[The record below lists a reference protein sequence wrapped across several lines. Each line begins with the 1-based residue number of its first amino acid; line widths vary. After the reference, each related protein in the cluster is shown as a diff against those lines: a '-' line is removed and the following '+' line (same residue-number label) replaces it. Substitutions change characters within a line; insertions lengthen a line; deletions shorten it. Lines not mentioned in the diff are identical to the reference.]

1 MKLIHLYLN
10 SFKGLSREIWFLA
23 LITFIN
29 RAGTMVI
36 PFLTI
41 YLTSEKGFSL
51 EKIAWIM
58 SAFGLG
64 SVVGAWLGGK
74 LCSKLGFYYL
84 MLGSLI
90 SSGIAFVLLQF
101 VSSFWGICVG
111 VFVVM
116 LLADAFR
123 PASYVAINAYADE
136 TSKTRSLSLLRLAI
150 NLGFSLGPAIGGFII
165 VQFGFSGLFWMDGIT
180 CVLAGFVFFM
190 LLNNK
195 ASKSQKEVD
204 KLQENQSPYKDK
216 TYLILIGMIFLIGFT
231 FLQYFSTV
239 PLFYKEAFKL
249 NEQEIGLLFFINGFL
264 IFLIEM
270 PLVKYLE
277 RPSVSIYT
285 TITISLFLLAF
296 SFLIIA
302 FFNWNGVLL
311 SGILLMTFG
320 EMFNFPFTN
329 SLALDRAKRGNMG
342 EYMALFTMAFSL
354 AHILGHNI
362 GLNLIHFFGFSL
374 TWIVMAA
381 LLMVCLVLLFM
392 YRKRILAGK

>member
-1 MKLIHLYLN
+1 
-10 SFKGLSREIWFLA
+10 
-23 LITFIN
+23 
-29 RAGTMVI
+29 MVI

-41 YLTSEKGFSL
+41 YLTSEKGFTL

-64 SVVGAWLGGK
+64 SVAGAWLGGK
-74 LCSKLGFYYL
+74 LCSKLGFYTL
-84 MLGSLI
+84 MVSSLI
-90 SSGIAFVLLQF
+90 TSGIAFILLQF
-101 VSSFWGICVG
+101 VDTFWGICTG

-116 LLADAFR
+116 LLADSFR

-150 NLGFSLGPAIGGFII
+150 NLGFSLGPAVGGFII
-165 VQFGFSGLFWMDGIT
+165 VRAGFSGLFWMDGIT
-180 CVLAGFVFFM
+180 CILAGTVM
-190 LLNNK
+190 LLLLNNK
-195 ASKSQKEVD
+195 ASKSQREED
-204 KLQENQSPYKDK
+204 KQQENQSPYRDK
-216 TYLILIGMIFLIGFT
+216 TYLILIAMVFLIGFT

-239 PLFYKEAFKL
+239 PLFYKSVFHL
-249 NEQEIGLLFFINGFL
+249 DEQAIGWLFFINGFL

-277 RPSVSIYT
+277 SPAISIYST
-285 TITISLFLLAF
+285 LIISLFLLAF

-302 FFNWNGVLL
+302 FFSWNGVLL
-311 SGILLMTFG
+311 TGILLMTFG

-329 SLALDRAKRGNMG
+329 SLALQRAKRGNMG

-362 GLNLIHFFGFSL
+362 GLNLIHYVGYPA
-374 TWIVMAA
+374 TWLVMAG
-381 LLMVCLVLLFM
+381 LLVLCVFLLFI
-392 YRKRILAGK
+392 YKRRIEKEENTAITQLPTSPNLN